1 MLIINTVVVLIALL
15 LDCCWAFQASMVR
28 ARYGFGG
35 DMKDPR
41 RNLILLS
48 SYEDTFFDAM
58 GQQNN
63 WYDMEG
69 CSVLLPPSEQV
80 VPRAIVHFLGGFVAG
95 SAAPLA
101 YGRTLTSLAGAGYL
115 VVVSPIPA
123 LQTNHSNIAASVAQT
138 FTQCY
143 ENQLLRLM
151 GDREEALKVPIVGL
165 SHSLGGK
172 IMALM
177 ASRKE
182 DRRKVPPRVGN
193 IFLAFN
199 NYGFQQS
206 MEMSQTQA
214 AQFDP
219 KMKEAVDVINT
230 PEVQNLVDMAKE
242 VSNAPSAVGDM
253 LFGAFGNMAAA
264 ALETAGAR
272 NGDGAQRMNDD
283 ERERFGKAVA
293 GRIKDVM
300 GKQVDAVSQQVTD
313 KISEVMELEFDPSP
327 EQTFALIKDGY
338 NVQSNVLIRF
348 CDDEIDQSHQ
358 LEAAL
363 NLRGGCEVELMT
375 MAGSHITPISLVPEG
390 TSQAEGFESDFSTR
404 TSGGSR
410 RRRRLGNVE
419 ELRARGLY
427 SDEDDMDMDMEE
439 EEASAL
445 DSLNKELMRQINRLV
460 METGRRTPTRYRL
473 PPVSPERAD
482 Q

>member
-1 MLIINTVVVLIALL
+1 MWTVLVSLL
-15 LDCCWAFQASMVR
+15 LLVHLVVTSESYLCEKIGRSDLKLRGNRGLLLRS
-28 ARYGFGG
+28 YGDGLQDG
-35 DMKDPR
+35 
-41 RNLILLS
+41 LW
-48 SYEDTFFDAM
+48 EAV
-58 GQQNN
+58 GQQSS

-69 CSVLLPPSEQV
+69 CSVLLPSGGQV

-101 YGRTLTSLAGAGYL
+101 YGRTLSSLADAGYL

-123 LQTNHSNIAASVAQT
+123 LQTNHSNIASSVAQT

-151 GDREEALKVPIVGL
+151 GSKEEAIKVPIVGL

-172 IMALM
+172 IQALM
-177 ASRKE
+177 ASRKQ
-182 DRRKVPPRVGN
+182 DRRKVPPRIGN

-206 MEMSQTQA
+206 MEMSQSQA

-219 KMKEAVDVINT
+219 KLKEAVDVINT
-230 PEVQNLVDMAKE
+230 PEVQNIVDMAKE

-272 NGDGAQRMNDD
+272 NGDDAPKMNDE

-293 GRIKDVM
+293 GRIKQAM
-300 GKQVDAVSQQVTD
+300 GVRVDAVSKQV
-313 KISEVMELEFDPSP
+313 SEKVNEIMELEFDPTP
-327 EQTFALIKDGY
+327 EQTFAMITDGY
-338 NVQSNVLIRF
+338 NVQGNVLIRF

-363 NLRGGCEVELMT
+363 NLRGGCDVEVMT
-375 MAGSHITPISLVPEG
+375 MAGNHVTPISLVPEQ
-390 TSQAEGFESDFSTR
+390 TAL
-404 TSGGSR
+404 GSR
-410 RRRRLGNVE
+410 RSSDFTVGTSRRIGDIDE
-419 ELRARGLY
+419 MRARGLV
-427 SDEDDMDMDMEE
+427 DGDWEAEE
-439 EEASAL
+439 GDGGGPGPQE
-445 DSLNKELMRQINRLV
+445 SLNRELLRQINRMLLNV
-460 METGRRTPTRYRL
+460 KASERYQL
-473 PPVSPERAD
+473 PGPDEGK
-482 Q
+482 